1 MDGES
6 QGIFLECGLRLDSQ
20 PHILLPQFLSSAL
33 FFFFFGV
40 GVQGRSHSLSCF
52 RLQHRVAASKTAADR
67 QLWALVGK
75 HLPRKCSLCT
85 ILSFSCCQHSM
96 LKPQYFIS
104 SKHRSRHFA
113 KEPCLLPVLGSEYLF
128 ASCSSPL
135 PCNL

>member
-1 MDGES
+1 MWVETRFPTTHS
-6 QGIFLECGLRLDSQ
+6 LASVSFFCT
-20 PHILLPQFLSSAL
+20 
-33 FFFFFGV
+33 FFFYV
-40 GVQGRSHSLSCF
+40 EGVQGRSHSLSCF